1 MCSLKAWHFSCQFD
15 HEIICVNWRYLCM
28 CLFCYGGGF
37 VRTQMQRTKT
47 ESSEKRD
54 RLAGRNADRQAGRQ
68 ARLTGAGSA
77 RNSGEQASSK
87 QSRQALESVL
97 AQLAKILKTQN
108 TQCQENTKERRS
120 EVTVWDV
127 MIAPKWWGD

>member
-68 ARLTGAGSA
+68 ARLTGAGSEKVRRA
-77 RNSGEQASSK
+77 GEQ
-87 QSRQALESVL
+87 QAEQTGAGECVSTTG
-97 AQLAKILKTQN
+97 KNIK
-108 TQCQENTKERRS
+108 NTKYSVSR
-120 EVTVWDV
+120 
-127 MIAPKWWGD
+127 KH